1 MDSAV
6 ITASKGLSV
15 TAGSNMLSSI
25 IVSSVSGDAVSKAP
39 KKLGMENGGVVV
51 VVDVVVVEVVEAVVI
66 GISEKNSTY
75 KL

>member
-15 TAGSNMLSSI
+15 VGSNMSSI

-39 KKLGMENGGVVV
+39 KKLGMEKGGVVV
-51 VVDVVVVEVVEAVVI
+51 VVVEVVDNVVV
-66 GISEKNSTY
+66 GTSEK
-75 KL
+75 